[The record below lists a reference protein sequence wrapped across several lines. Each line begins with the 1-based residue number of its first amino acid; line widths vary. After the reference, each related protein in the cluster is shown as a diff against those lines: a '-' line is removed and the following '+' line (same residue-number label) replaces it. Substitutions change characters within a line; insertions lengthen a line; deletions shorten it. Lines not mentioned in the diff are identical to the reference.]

1 MSTTH
6 SSRKFSLLLAGGWVL
21 WSVLY
26 AGMLRFMGLTWE
38 VAVSDSFI
46 SNGLLC
52 IVSLLIHINLRF
64 YLPGRDRIW
73 YLGVLSVVA
82 ALLVVGLQQS
92 LLRWLLHREAG
103 YAAYLDRSWA
113 VRLMGNL
120 LIIAFMALI
129 SVLRQTFAE
138 QQKASERQAET
149 ARLAREAELMNLRQ
163 QLQPHFLFNSLNSI
177 NALIGARPEEARQ
190 MVDRL
195 SRFLRSTLR
204 QDHRQ
209 WVPLQEELDQL
220 ALYLSIEE
228 VRFGNRLQ
236 TVIQS
241 EPGAEKCRLPALL
254 LQPVVENAIKF
265 GLYGTTGAARIEV
278 HASIIN
284 EELVL
289 AVMNPFDPDSVPA
302 EKGTGFGL
310 SSIRRRLYLLF
321 GRNDLLETETDSD
334 TFIVSITLPQPETV
348 PGTGASQP

>member
-1 MSTTH
+1 M
-6 SSRKFSLLLAGGWVL
+6 
-21 WSVLY
+21 
-26 AGMLRFMGLTWE
+26 
-38 VAVSDSFI
+38 
-46 SNGLLC
+46 
-52 IVSLLIHINLRF
+52 
-64 YLPGRDRIW
+64 
-73 YLGVLSVVA
+73 
-82 ALLVVGLQQS
+82 
-92 LLRWLLHREAG
+92 RWLLQREEG
-103 YAAYLDRSWA
+103 YSAFLNLSWV
-113 VRLMGNL
+113 VRLMVDL
-120 LIIAFMALI
+120 LILAFMALI

-138 QQKASERQAET
+138 QQKASERQQET
-149 ARLAREAELMNLRQ
+149 ARLVREAELMNLRQ

-209 WVPLQEELDQL
+209 WVPLQEELEQL

-289 AVMNPFDPDSVPA
+289 AVMNPFDPDSVTA
-302 EKGTGFGL
+302 DKGTGFGL

-321 GRNDLLETETDSD
+321 GRNDLLETETDLD
-334 TFIVSITLPQPETV
+334 TFIVSITIPQPETM